1 MSGRL
6 ANRRNRW
13 LGGKIS
19 SGDVMKSVGIALAAL
34 IAVGGASWAVGP
46 AVAQDRG
53 GPPSSAAAK
62 KDPDLLDLPPFPAEA
77 SAKQVTHVAGKT
89 VNYTASVGALPVLD
103 DKGRKIG
110 EVVYTAYTLD
120 GPKDPRRPV
129 TFAFNGGP
137 GAASVYLNLGAIG
150 PKRVQ
155 FGAMGDSPSD
165 ATGMIDNPGTW
176 LDFTD
181 LVFIDPVGT
190 GFSRSLVPDQEAKAH
205 FFTVK
210 SDIDYL
216 SRIVFDWLVKN
227 ERMASPKYVVGESYG
242 GFRAPRIAHTLQTDL
257 GVGVTGVVMV
267 SPFLD
272 AASWT
277 AGDFSPMPWIVL
289 LPSMAASNLER
300 QGKLTPQ
307 AIAEVEAYARTEY
320 TTTLM
325 SGWNDPAALDRM
337 VKRVSDY
344 TGLDP
349 TFVRRSGGR
358 IDSRAYLREL
368 YRDTGKLGS
377 WYDPNVTAADP
388 FPWAP
393 QQRVNDPI
401 LDQIIAPTTS
411 AIVDFDTR
419 IVGWKAP
426 GRYNALSGTVG
437 RLWEP
442 GWAQS
447 AESVSALRDALAVD
461 PRMKVAIL
469 HGYDDLS
476 CPFFVSQLAID
487 QIPPT
492 VKGEAGRLQLHLY
505 PGGHMFYSR
514 PDSQAAMRRDVMA
527 LYGVR

>member
-1 MSGRL
+1 MRL
-6 ANRRNRW
+6 
-13 LGGKIS
+13 
-19 SGDVMKSVGIALAAL
+19 VVALAAL
-34 IAVGGASWAVGP
+34 AVLVVAAPVSAQRGP
-46 AVAQDRG
+46 G
-53 GPPSSAAAK
+53 GPPASATSV
-62 KDPDLLDLPPFPAEA
+62 KDADLLDLPAFPAEA

-89 VNYTASVGALPVLD
+89 LNYTAAIGALPVLD
-103 DKGRKIG
+103 EKGRKIA

-120 GPKDPRRPV
+120 GVSDPRRPV

-155 FGAMGDSPSD
+155 FGAAGDSPSD
-165 ATGMIDNPGTW
+165 PTGMIDNAGSW

-190 GFSRSLVPDQEAKAH
+190 GYSRSLLPDDQAKGR

-210 SDIDYL
+210 GDIDYL

-227 ERMASPKYVVGESYG
+227 GRMGSPKYVAGESYG

-257 GVGVTGVVMV
+257 GVGVSGVTMV

-272 AASWT
+272 AASWSG
-277 AGDFSPMPWIVL
+277 GDFSPMPWVVL
-289 LPSMAASNLER
+289 LPSMTASNLER
-300 QGKLTPQ
+300 QGKLTPE
-307 AIAEVEAYARTEY
+307 AVAEVENYARTEY
-320 TTTLM
+320 ATTLLA
-325 SGWNDPAALDRM
+325 GWRDPAALDRM
-337 VKRVSDY
+337 IKRVSDY
-344 TGLDP
+344 IGLDP
-349 TFVRRSGGR
+349 TLVRRWGGR

-377 WYDPNVTAADP
+377 WYDPNVTSNDP
-388 FPWAP
+388 FPWAVN
-393 QQRVNDPI
+393 QQVNDPI

-411 AIVDFDTR
+411 AIVDFTTR

-426 GRYNALSGTVG
+426 GRYNALSSAVG

-442 GWAQS
+442 GWAQT
-447 AESVSALRDALAVD
+447 AESVSALRGSLAVD
-461 PRMKVAIL
+461 PKMKVLIL

-476 CPFFVSQLAID
+476 CPFFVSQLVID
-487 QIPPT
+487 QIPLS
-492 VKGEAGRLQLHLY
+492 VKGDASRLQLHLY

-514 PDSQAAMRRDVMA
+514 PDSQAQMRRDVMA
-527 LYGVR
+527 MYGAH

>member
-1 MSGRL
+1 MKL
-6 ANRRNRW
+6 A
-13 LGGKIS
+13 LGLAAIA
-19 SGDVMKSVGIALAAL
+19 ALAFAMP
-34 IAVGGASWAVGP
+34 ASAQRGPGAPPTP
-46 AVAQDRG
+46 ATA
-53 GPPSSAAAK
+53 S
-62 KDPDLLDLPPFPAEA
+62 KDADLLDLPAFPAEA
-77 SAKQVTHVAGKT
+77 TAKQVTHVGGKT
-89 VNYTASVGALPVLD
+89 LNYTATVGAMPVLD
-103 DKGRKIG
+103 EKGRKVA

-120 GPKDPRRPV
+120 GASDPRRPV

-155 FGAMGDSPSD
+155 FGAAGDSPSD
-165 ATGMIDNPGTW
+165 PTGMIDNPGTW

-190 GFSRSLVPDQEAKAH
+190 GYSRSLLPDDQAKSR
-205 FFTVK
+205 FFTVAG
-210 SDIDYL
+210 DINYL
-216 SRIVFDWLVKN
+216 SRVVFDWLVKSQ
-227 ERMASPKYVVGESYG
+227 RMTSPKYVVGESYG

-257 GVGVTGVVMV
+257 GVGVAGVTMV

-272 AASWT
+272 AASWSG
-277 AGDFSPMPWIVL
+277 GDFSPMPWVVL
-289 LPSMAASNLER
+289 LPSMTASNLER
-300 QGKLTPQ
+300 QGKLTPE
-307 AIAEVEAYARTEY
+307 AIADVENYARTEY
-320 TTTLM
+320 TTTLL
-325 SGWNDPAALDRM
+325 SGWRDTAAFDRM

-349 TFVRRSGGR
+349 TMVRRWGGR

-377 WYDPNVTAADP
+377 WYDPNVTSNDP
-388 FPWAP
+388 YPWAV

-411 AIVDFDTR
+411 AIVDFTTR

-442 GWAQS
+442 GWAQT
-447 AESVSALRDALAVD
+447 AESVSALRGSLAVD
-461 PRMKVAIL
+461 PKMKVLIL

-476 CPFFVSQLAID
+476 CPFFVSQLVID

-492 VKGEAGRLQLHLY
+492 VKGDASRMQLHIY

-514 PDSQAAMRRDVMA
+514 PDSQAQMRRDVMA
-527 LYGVR
+527 MYGAH